1 MKRVIYIT
9 AAFCSIS
16 ILFGLCYYLSFK
28 NALLHYNREAV
39 EQNTEILQQLL
50 EFSGKNEQLLYEIID
65 IGKTTEGDVVETVQK
80 SETIRG
86 TAEYVLETVYLQQDV
101 TKREQ
106 LPLPGFMVGIDRE
119 ELGAY
124 LNGYMEYLPVNE
136 FLKGLIQYDIL
147 SFSANK
153 VVLRKVYDEDKV
165 ENQYF
170 ISSHGGFVTV
180 YYSDLRT
187 VYEYTE
193 IELNSLPFEV
203 REQIKNGFYVK
214 DAKELYSILEGYTS

>member
-9 AAFCSIS
+9 TVVCAIS
-16 ILFGLCYYLSFK
+16 FMFGLCYYLSFK

-65 IGKTTEGDVVETVQK
+65 IGSKSGGDVVEAVQNN
-80 SETIRG
+80 ETIRG
-86 TAEYVLETVYLQQDV
+86 TAEYILETVYLQKNE

-106 LPLPGFMVGIDRE
+106 LPLPGFMVGIERE
-119 ELGAY
+119 ELMAY

-136 FLKGLIQYDIL
+136 FLKGLIQYEVL

-153 VVLRKVYDEDKV
+153 VELRKVYDEAKV

-170 ISSHGGFVTV
+170 ISTYGGFVTV

-193 IELNSLPFEV
+193 IEVALLPFEI
-203 REQIKNGFYVK
+203 REQIRNGFYVK